1 MTFSASDPATFAP
14 VMRTAL
20 DRLCTRCRPGHGD
33 SSRLVRSIS
42 PSRGADGHAALGRY
56 NLKSIPDR
64 LFDNDRGLAVGPEGR
79 KLFERFL
86 RQGNKLCRSCCNGK
100 RGPSITLSTSHAT
113 DSSYLPRCNFAPP
126 ASAIQLYAIGR
137 GSVSRCSAGGRGR
150 IASRNW

>member
-1 MTFSASDPATFAP
+1 M
-14 VMRTAL
+14 VMP
-20 DRLCTRCRPGHGD
+20 RLAAIILNRSQIG
-33 SSRLVRSIS
+33 SST
-42 PSRGADGHAALGRY
+42 
-56 NLKSIPDR
+56 
-64 LFDNDRGLAVGPEGR
+64 NDRGLAVGPEGR